1 MTGCAPRQGREL
13 LAAPL
18 SGRQPALSDTAS
30 SAPTRSSGSQP
41 RAASSSSYCC
51 QQRALGLGQGWGCE
65 EPPSGSAARTALP
78 PSPAL
83 RAYVHL
89 GRLLASPTFKA
100 ASISPSPARAAFL
113 NKKRGRTGAHGEEA
127 RRTPGN
133 FSPVPHGH
141 PPAPGYLQL
150 RAGGAPAAGAAPGP
164 FPPARRCRYA
174 PAALLMDGGGG
185 GVQGAETPRRTRV

>member
-1 MTGCAPRQGREL
+1 MRQDKEGNFWR
-13 LAAPL
+13 PL
-18 SGRQPALSDTAS
+18 SLGGSQLSVTPLPQPRPGPAALSP
-30 SAPTRSSGSQP
+30 APPPPAVT
-41 RAASSSSYCC
+41 AASSE
-51 QQRALGLGQGWGCE
+51 RWGWGRAGAVRSRRAGAQRRQRSRRPLPCE
-65 EPPSGSAARTALP
+65 PTSTSAGSSLLRHSKQPPSR
-78 PSPAL
+78 PAQ
-83 RAYVHL
+83 
-89 GRLLASPTFKA
+89 
-100 ASISPSPARAAFL
+100 RAAFL